1 MNKKQ
6 KEAMIAME
14 IKVAGLEEAV
24 RRHKICIDAHNTRLS
39 DHDESIEALDET
51 AVELSPCKCQAGE
64 LLKRIEK
71 LDLEIVRADAFRQNH
86 IERIVKLELENVN
99 AGRQGEMNRAY
110 TELAKQ
116 SKEQDARLTF
126 FAGTVGE
133 INAELKKVLMGR
145 LLDIGWLGEESK
157 HVETLQKEV
166 KALKSA
172 NMGRTNALL
181 EQTQRVDKLFAWIER
196 LNGSVDQIVENRRA
210 VPKRQGDIKPLIFPN
225 GSVDRII
232 ENRRAV
238 PKKQGEIKPLV
249 FFKSTVSGSGG
260 GVQEKKP
267 GRPRKAKSV
276 GIQGGKENE

>member
-14 IKVAGLEEAV
+14 LKVAGLEEAV
-24 RRHKICIDAHNTRLS
+24 RRHKICIDAHNTRLA

-51 AVELSPCKCQAGE
+51 AVQLSVCKCQAGE
-64 LLKRIEK
+64 LLKRIEA
-71 LDLEIVRADAFRQNH
+71 LEEGVNKYVPLQVISRLENLELEVVRADTFRQNH
-86 IERIVKLELENVN
+86 IDRIARLELENVN

-166 KALKSA
+166 KDLKSA

-196 LNGSVDQIVENRRA
+196 LNGSVDQIIENRRA
-210 VPKRQGDIKPLIFPN
+210 VPKRQG
-225 GSVDRII
+225 
-232 ENRRAV
+232 
-238 PKKQGEIKPLV
+238 EIKPRV
-249 FFKSTVSGSGG
+249 FLKGTMSGSGG
-260 GVQEKKP
+260 GVQTPKP
-267 GRPRKAKSV
+267 GRPRKGVK
-276 GIQGGKENE
+276 